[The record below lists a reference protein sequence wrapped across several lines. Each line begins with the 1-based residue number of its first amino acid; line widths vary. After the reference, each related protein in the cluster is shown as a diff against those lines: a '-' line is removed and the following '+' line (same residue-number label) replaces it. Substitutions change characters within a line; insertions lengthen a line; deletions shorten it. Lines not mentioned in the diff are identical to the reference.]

1 MMTKPEQ
8 PVKTRKGIRSVRDL
22 GPEERM
28 FGGKGTLVRYKPNLT
43 DDSPE
48 KSDTLTTAS
57 SQTSPP
63 ATAAKKLPDAPTR
76 DQFQSQEE
84 FEEARGYWQSHVGRI
99 KAMVDLARRS
109 KDSPAE

>member
-1 MMTKPEQ
+1 MGGVTRGKP
-8 PVKTRKGIRSVRDL
+8 L

>member
-1 MMTKPEQ
+1 MSQTEPSKMPSTAKP
-8 PVKTRKGIRSVRDL
+8 
-22 GPEERM
+22 
-28 FGGKGTLVRYKPNLT
+28 
-43 DDSPE
+43 
-48 KSDTLTTAS
+48 
-57 SQTSPP
+57 TSPP